1 MNQPSLL
8 PLCDHATKE
17 LSARLVNTLRFGTWE
32 KREDLARRLGVS
44 VRAIR
49 DAASQSN
56 GQILSGLRG
65 LKLTVC
71 CTEPELLDALSR
83 MASQI
88 HQMSTRVV
96 ATRQA
101 WDTRT
106 EDRKMSA

>member
-1 MNQPSLL
+1 MIQPSLL
-8 PLCDHATKE
+8 PNPDCVGIALQ
-17 LSARLVNTLRFGTWE
+17 RNLVNALRLGTWR
-32 KREDLARRLGVS
+32 KREDLARQLGVS

-49 DAASQSN
+49 DAASTSHGEIVS
-56 GQILSGLRG
+56 GQNG

-71 CTEPELLDALSR
+71 CTESELQDALSR

-96 ATRQA
+96 ATQQA
-101 WDTRT
+101 WDCRT